1 MFAAVLAEFGVRTKE
16 RTLEVLALLATVSC
30 TVWFVKLAGNHYT
43 VMSAYWSGFVS
54 RALDLWSVPALM
66 AFVGWR
72 LCRKDGWLAELRTM
86 AFVIAAVMGF
96 ILVTAESK
104 WFGELV
110 VPTIGAG
117 CITIVWAL
125 IAFALLAGG
134 IVRRRKAIRLTGL
147 GLLGLSVFK
156 VLFFDTASLAT
167 PARVAVFAAV
177 GVLMLVGAFLYLKF
191 RTLFEADDSASAVN
205 RV

>member
-1 MFAAVLAEFGVRTKE
+1 MSLI
-16 RTLEVLALLATVSC
+16 ATVGCS
-30 TVWFVKLAGNHYT
+30 VGFVVLTGKHYET
-43 VMSAYWSGFVS
+43 MQCYWAGFVS
-54 RALDLWSVPALM
+54 RALDLWGAPALM

-72 LCRKDGWLAELRTM
+72 LCRKGGWLEELRTT
-86 AFVIAAVMGF
+86 AFVIASVMGL

-110 VPTIGAG
+110 LPSVGGG
-117 CITIVWAL
+117 CITIVWAA
-125 IAFALLAGG
+125 IAFTLLTAG
-134 IVRRRKAIRLTGL
+134 IVRRWKAIRLTGL

-177 GVLMLVGAFLYLKF
+177 GVLMIVGAFLYLKF
-191 RTLFEADDSASAVN
+191 RTLFEAEPDAPAANKV
-205 RV
+205 